1 MIEEINKLDKMIEQ
15 FKQLMN
21 EIEEK
26 HLPLSRE
33 VVFSAMVIKKSID
46 ILSIAKN
53 CLSEYVIT
61 VQISLLRLLCDNC
74 LAIQSVIELGIIKV
88 MDLINNNER
97 VSSIMIDD
105 EQNMSDGYLKKRV
118 AINYPGFDRLYN
130 FACDG
135 VHFSKQAVC
144 GILDVETNTHINV
157 KIGNMEM
164 KEEIISNNNSMIT
177 LSKVIISMLK
187 SIPNMI

>member
-1 MIEEINKLDKMIEQ
+1 MIEEINKLDLMIEQ
-15 FKQLMN
+15 FNQLMN
-21 EIEEK
+21 DIKEK

-74 LAIQSVIELGIIKV
+74 LAIQSVIELGITKV
-88 MDLINNNER
+88 MDLINNNDR
-97 VSSIMIDD
+97 VSSIMIDE
-105 EQNMSDGYLKKRV
+105 EQNMSDGYLKKKV

-144 GILDVETNTHINV
+144 GVLDSDFSHVNV
-157 KIGNMEM
+157 KIGNIEM
-164 KEEIISNNNSMIT
+164 KGELISNNNSMIT

-187 SIPNMI
+187 SIPNML